1 MNFLNPAALFGLFAA
16 AIPVVIHLLSRRRVK
31 VVAFPS
37 IEFLE
42 RMKTSRMKRLRLKQM
57 LLLLLRTLIIAMVV
71 VAFARPT
78 VNGTFRRNAR
88 TSAVV
93 IIDASASMRYV
104 HEGEPLFRTA
114 VRKAGEI
121 LAMFRDDDMV
131 GVVLSAGKPM
141 VMGTGMLAGGGGL
154 PESLDDIDC
163 TFSEG
168 SPTESFSE
176 AVDMLSES
184 TDPNKEIFYI
194 TDGALNSLPDSLPA
208 AGFPYRVYAVLVG
221 PEEHGGTVVESIG
234 LVDRLVSPGKPVT
247 FRVRGV
253 IGHAETDAD
262 VEFFVN
268 GERKGR
274 VPVVRGPDGRFE
286 TTFSYTPESPGRY
299 SVWASVDDGRYE
311 PGETRRTVLC
321 VPERVKVLVV
331 GETPGDFYYLDRAL
345 DPDGEGTM
353 FLVRNVLR
361 DALAR
366 ADVAKAD
373 IVVLNNVESLSPEL
387 YDALVNAVVQD
398 GKGLLVF
405 PPDGEPGDLYETGVF
420 RDVFPAEMAG
430 RVTVNAAAGGF
441 VVMDRFDMTH
451 PVLAGISTGGK
462 FHRPE
467 VKRYIRL
474 RPTGKATVLARY
486 SDGYMAVGE
495 TACGRGRVILFT
507 VDLSAE
513 SSELPMSGIF
523 IPLLIRAVQHL
534 SGSFVKGGEY
544 VVGDEMNEFLGEI
557 PATASVMVKPGNRP
571 ARSVEIRYTDE
582 GARLGGGIL
591 TVPDFYSVMVDG
603 KERGRF
609 CVNVPVPE
617 VVFERYE
624 AAGPA
629 GRFESVRWK
638 SLSAS
643 ADIAEQVV
651 GERYGSELFG
661 LFLFLAGLLLAVEMI
676 LSRKA

>member
-1 MNFLNPAALFGLFAA
+1 
-16 AIPVVIHLLSRRRVK
+16 
-31 VVAFPS
+31 
-37 IEFLE
+37 
-42 RMKTSRMKRLRLKQM
+42 MKTNRMKRLRLKQM
-57 LLLLLRTLIIAMVV
+57 LLLLLRTLVIVMMV

-78 VNGTFRRNAR
+78 VNGAFRRNAR

-114 VRKAGEI
+114 LRKAGEI
-121 LAMFRDDDMV
+121 LGMFGDDDMV
-131 GVVLSAGKPM
+131 GVVLSAGKPL
-141 VMGTGMLAGGGGL
+141 VVGTGMRAGGGGL
-154 PESLDDIDC
+154 SRALDGIDC
-163 TFSEG
+163 TFSGG
-168 SPTESFSE
+168 SPTESFAE
-176 AVDMLSES
+176 ALDMLSES
-184 TDPNKEIFYI
+184 TDPNREMYYI
-194 TDGALNSLPDSLPA
+194 TDGAVNSLPDSLPA

-221 PEEHGGTVVESIG
+221 PGERGGTVIESIE
-234 LVDRLVSPGKPVT
+234 LIDRLVSPGKPVT
-247 FRVRGV
+247 FHVRGV
-253 IGHAETDAD
+253 LGHAETDAD
-262 VEFFVN
+262 IEFFVN

-274 VPVVRGPDGRFE
+274 TLVERGPDGRFE
-286 TTFSYTPESPGRY
+286 TTFPYTPESPGRY

-331 GETPGDFYYLDRAL
+331 GETPRDFYYLDRAL
-345 DPDGEGTM
+345 DPEGEGTM
-353 FLVRNVLR
+353 FVVGNVLR
-361 DALAR
+361 DALDR
-366 ADVAKAD
+366 ADVAKAG
-373 IVVLNNVESLSPEL
+373 IVVLNGVRSLSPEL

-405 PPDGEPGDLYETGVF
+405 PPDGEPGDLYEMGIF
-420 RDVFPAEMAG
+420 RDMFPAETAG

-441 VVMDRFDMTH
+441 TVMDRFDMTH
-451 PVLAGISTGGK
+451 PVLAGISTEGK

-467 VKRYIRL
+467 VRRYLRL
-474 RPTGKATVLARY
+474 RPAGKAAVVARY

-495 TACGRGRVILFT
+495 TACGRGRVMLFT

-523 IPLLIRAVQHL
+523 IPLVIRAVQYL

-544 VVGDEMNEFLGEI
+544 VVGDEMNEFLGDI
-557 PATASVMVKPGNRP
+557 PATASVMIRPGNQP
-571 ARSVEIRYTDE
+571 ARSVEIRYADD

-603 KERGRF
+603 KEHGRF
-609 CVNVPVPE
+609 CVNIPAPE

-624 AAGPA
+624 TAGPA
-629 GRFESVRWK
+629 GVFRDIRWK

-661 LFLFLAGLLLAVEMI
+661 WFLLVAGLMLAVEMV